1 MTEKSTFIENF
12 KNRTKKLSV
21 DIILMYNELKKT
33 EATRVIGYQIIK
45 SATSTAANYRAS
57 CIARSKK
64 EFFSKISITV
74 EEADETVF
82 WLKVLKDS
90 ELAAKSTIDHLL
102 IEAIEIS
109 KVVSK
114 ARKNIVFD

>member
-1 MTEKSTFIENF
+1 MDKQEFIEKF
-12 KNRTKKLSV
+12 KKRTKKLSV
-21 DIILMYNELKKT
+21 DIILMFNNLKKT

-57 CIARSKK
+57 CIARFKK

-82 WLKVLKDS
+82 WL
-90 ELAAKSTIDHLL
+90 
-102 IEAIEIS
+102 EIL

-114 ARKNIVFD
+114 ARKNTSFD

>member
-1 MTEKSTFIENF
+1 MTEKSEFIEKF

-21 DIILMYNELKKT
+21 DIILMYNQLKKT

-82 WLKVLKDS
+82 WLEVLKDS
-90 ELAAKSTIDHLL
+90 ELAAKATIDPLL

-114 ARKNIVFD
+114 ARKSIVFD

>member
-1 MTEKSTFIENF
+1 MEKIEFIKQF

-21 DIILMYNELKKT
+21 DIILMYNTLKKT
-33 EATRVIGYQIIK
+33 EATKVIGYQIIK

-57 CIARSKK
+57 CISRSKK
-64 EFFSKISITV
+64 EFYSKISITV

-82 WLKVLKDS
+82 WLEVLRDS
-90 ELAAKSTIDHLL
+90 ELASRKIIDPLL
-102 IEAIEIS
+102 KEAEEIV

-114 ARKNIVFD
+114 ARKNTSFD

>member
-1 MTEKSTFIENF
+1 MEKVEFIEKF

-21 DIILMYNELKKT
+21 DIILMYNNLNKS
-33 EATRVIGYQIIK
+33 EATKVIGYQIIK

-64 EFFSKISITV
+64 EFYSKISITT

-82 WLKVLKDS
+82 WLEVLKDS
-90 ELAAKSTIDHLL
+90 GLAPEKLINPLL
-102 IEAIEIS
+102 NEAEEIL

-114 ARKNIVFD
+114 ARKNTTFN

>member
-1 MTEKSTFIENF
+1 MEKQEFIEKF
-12 KNRTKKLSV
+12 KKRTKKLSV
-21 DIILMYNELKKT
+21 DIILMYNTLQKT
-33 EATRVIGYQIIK
+33 EATKIIGYQIIK

-57 CIARSKK
+57 CISRSKK
-64 EFFSKISITV
+64 EFYSKISITV

-82 WLKVLKDS
+82 WLEVLKDS
-90 ELAAKSTIDHLL
+90 KLAPEDSINPLL

-114 ARKNIVFD
+114 ARKNTTFD

>member
-1 MTEKSTFIENF
+1 MEKAEFIKKF

-21 DIILMYNELKKT
+21 DIILLYNNLNKS
-33 EATRVIGYQIIK
+33 EATKVIGYQIIK

-64 EFFSKISITV
+64 EFYVKISITT
-74 EEADETVF
+74 EEADETIF
-82 WLKVLKDS
+82 WLEVLKDS
-90 ELAAKSTIDHLL
+90 GLASEKVINPL
-102 IEAIEIS
+102 IKEAEEIL

-114 ARKNIVFD
+114 ARKNTIFN

>member
-1 MTEKSTFIENF
+1 MEKQKFIENF

-21 DIILMYNELKKT
+21 DIILMYNNLKKS
-33 EATRVIGYQIIK
+33 EATKVIGYQIIK

-64 EFFSKISITV
+64 EFFAKISITV

-82 WLKVLKDS
+82 WLEVLKDS
-90 ELAAKSTIDHLL
+90 GLATDKVIAPLLNEAK
-102 IEAIEIS
+102 EILE
-109 KVVSK
+109 VLSK
-114 ARKNIVFD
+114 ARKNTTFE